1 LRRIG
6 GMKTAL
12 ERLLQA
18 LEEGTYRATPVG
30 VKAAI
35 ADLRLEVEGDPEALV
50 ARVLEE
56 AWEETRRVLEGFWAA
71 LGVLSPP
78 PVVEK
83 ALREGEWV
91 EASCSESPRGEAQL
105 VLRLRER
112 GTAVHLP
119 VPRPLPSGGFSL
131 EARVGRVEAH
141 VTPGLFARK
150 ERAYLRTFR
159 PEEVEEVLGRAKAL
173 RPLFLALGLG
183 DLEEALEALANLEEG
198 EARMW
203 GPYFLARELSFRA
216 LRRGTLFGSPGLD
229 KAFLLT
235 GEATLSCPHGAA
247 IALQAS
253 LWKHRITLL
262 GMELRWDEEVVR
274 VGAAPGEDW
283 NALDR
288 NPVAS
293 LVRRGLYWGLERPR
307 TPLSPKMEAL
317 VRELRESEDPLEA
330 LKTEAFFRRVRLRA
344 LSRS

>member
-1 LRRIG
+1 
-6 GMKTAL
+6 MKTAL

-35 ADLRLEVEGDPEALV
+35 ADLRLKVEGDPEALV
-50 ARVLEE
+50 AQVLEE
-56 AWEETRRVLEGFWAA
+56 AWEETRRVLEGFWGA

-91 EASCSESPRGEAQL
+91 EASCSEPPQGQGQL
-105 VLRLRER
+105 VLWLRER
-112 GTAVHLP
+112 GATVHLSLSRPLP
-119 VPRPLPSGGFSL
+119 VPLEGFSL
-131 EARVGRVEAH
+131 KARVGRVEAH
-141 VTPGLFARK
+141 VATALFVRK
-150 ERAYLRTFR
+150 GRAYLRTFR
-159 PEEVEEVLGRAKAL
+159 PEEVEEALGRVKAL
-173 RPLFLALGLG
+173 RPLFLALDLG
-183 DLEEALEALANLEEG
+183 DLERALEALLNLEEG

-216 LRRGTLFGSPGLD
+216 LRRGTLFGNPALD

-235 GEATLSCPHGAA
+235 GEATLSYAHGVA
-247 IALQAS
+247 IALRSS
-253 LWKHRITLL
+253 LWKHSITLL
-262 GMELRWDEEVVR
+262 GMELRWGREAVR
-274 VGAAPGEDW
+274 VGATPGGDW

-307 TPLSPKMEAL
+307 TTSSPKMEAL
-317 VRELRESEDPLEA
+317 VQELRESEDPLEA
-330 LKTEAFFRRVRLRA
+330 LKTEAFFRKVGLRA